1 MLIGLLSGTLGF
13 FLQWGAYH
21 LISSSLLATS
31 GIFDMVPF
39 SVAMVPVLALFLLAG
54 FVIGIGGSLISISR
68 FLKV

>member
-1 MLIGLLSGTLGF
+1 
-13 FLQWGAYH
+13 
-21 LISSSLLATS
+21 
-31 GIFDMVPF
+31 MVPF